1 MVALAT
7 LVTSCLA
14 FAPTPRTPSRCNSRD
29 ARAYVVAFAAPPRQP
44 PLSFTPPRAQR
55 CEIFA
60 FNEGLDDEKIA
71 ALFNEFDTDAS
82 GFIELDELEAALKKA
97 GRPVSRQAAQNIL
110 ERVDLN
116 SDGLIS
122 VDEFKA
128 VFKLAPGAI
137 PDELKPLTGVSGFFL
152 NGLGLVGDALGIDT
166 RAGQWRTTRY
176 GSRYVDDLIG
186 EGDVILPGDVVLIHY
201 TVTVLETGTVVET
214 TRGGS
219 PLGFQLGEAT
229 GADQGWNDACEGM
242 RVGGQRRVYAKDD
255 ADGDAAANARSSVR
269 YDLEVVAVEG
279 TADRD
284 AREKAIASMGG
295 RRAAARL
302 LFAATFVPYF
312 IPDEYKPELFRS
324 GKPPST
330 APMDAAFDSAPA
342 VDKSDA
348 YVSQQMD
355 ALFSQE
361 GLPKSKKK

>member
-176 GSRYVDDLIG
+176 GSRYVDDAR
-186 EGDVILPGDVVLIHY
+186 ERPS
-201 TVTVLETGTVVET
+201 
-214 TRGGS
+214 S
-219 PLGFQLGEAT
+219 PRPRT
-229 GADQGWNDACEGM
+229 GAALACGSVVAPTSLRPLPEAIAFGP
-242 RVGGQRRVYAKDD
+242 RSGS
-255 ADGDAAANARSSVR
+255 SSV
-269 YDLEVVAVEG
+269 
-279 TADRD
+279 
-284 AREKAIASMGG
+284 KA
-295 RRAAARL
+295 
-302 LFAATFVPYF
+302 T
-312 IPDEYKPELFRS
+312 
-324 GKPPST
+324 
-330 APMDAAFDSAPA
+330 
-342 VDKSDA
+342 
-348 YVSQQMD
+348 
-355 ALFSQE
+355 
-361 GLPKSKKK
+361 